1 VQPFSV
7 RRLFYQWGRPGRA
20 MDERAFTSFAR
31 SPGCNDSVSV
41 AIARRMLPFC
51 STTNEL
57 PQLKQTANGPI
68 RATGSPVL
76 LQTGQVISVIVVA
89 WIVNPRADE

>member
-1 VQPFSV
+1 
-7 RRLFYQWGRPGRA
+7 
-20 MDERAFTSFAR
+20 
-31 SPGCNDSVSV
+31 
-41 AIARRMLPFC
+41 MLPFC

-76 LQTGQVISVIVVA
+76 LQTGQVISVIA
-89 WIVNPRADE
+89 EPATEKDERGNHDPNTHGKPQDMPEDAHRGFPICP